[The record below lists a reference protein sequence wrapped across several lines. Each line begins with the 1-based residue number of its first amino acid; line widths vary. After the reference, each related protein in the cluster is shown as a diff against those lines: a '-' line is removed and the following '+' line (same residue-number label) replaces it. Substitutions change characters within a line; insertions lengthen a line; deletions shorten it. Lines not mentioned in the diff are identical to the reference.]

1 MQGGS
6 SAEACYLNPS
16 TWRGNWLNFS
26 LLLRSPELAIGQEA
40 RFPGHPKTDVEGT
53 GISKYMFYLFGFGD
67 FAQKDFDRPTDCL
80 IVSF

>member
-1 MQGGS
+1 MQGSS
-6 SAEACYLNPS
+6 SAETYHLNPS
-16 TWRGNWLNFS
+16 IWGGDWLNFS
-26 LLLRSPELAIGQEA
+26 ALLRSPGLATGQQA

-53 GISKYMFYLFGFGD
+53 GVSKYIYLFGFGG